1 MSAIRDL
8 IVDALRQADH
18 VLLGLCLTA
27 NLYGLVMIYSAT
39 RWKAKYH
46 SMPIKQAIAMCI
58 GIVLYFVVSQ
68 FNIQLLVDKWRWV
81 VAGCTFFI
89 LLLRT
94 PLGKDIGGNRAWL
107 HIPGIPFNIQPAEIV
122 KLFFTMLLAQ
132 MLLKFKNP
140 KELSEVPSVARL
152 VGVLLYFCGLI
163 FVISSDAGS
172 ALIYVFIFIFMI
184 WAAGIYKR
192 WFVAGLGV
200 CALGILG
207 IIKFLPADNRWR
219 ARLLICIDHEADPL
233 GVGFQ
238 QTRSYLAVR
247 SGGLTGQGYLNGSLV
262 QAKYSSAL
270 PERHTDFI
278 FSSITEE
285 LGLVGALAAILLLC
299 AIILRCLYIAS
310 TAGDQFSS
318 YVCIGYAGMLI
329 AQVTL
334 NIGMCLY
341 VLPVIGIT
349 LPFFSYGG
357 SSIMTM
363 YVTMGIVS
371 GIRIR
376 SRPNWLKDQPSP
388 TRGGKPGI

>member
-1 MSAIRDL
+1 M
-8 IVDALRQADH
+8 
-18 VLLGLCLTA
+18 
-27 NLYGLVMIYSAT
+27 
-39 RWKAKYH
+39 
-46 SMPIKQAIAMCI
+46 
-58 GIVLYFVVSQ
+58 
-68 FNIQLLVDKWRWV
+68 
-81 VAGCTFFI
+81 
-89 LLLRT
+89 
-94 PLGKDIGGNRAWL
+94 
-107 HIPGIPFNIQPAEIV
+107 
-122 KLFFTMLLAQ
+122 
-132 MLLKFKNP
+132 
-140 KELSEVPSVARL
+140 
-152 VGVLLYFCGLI
+152 
-163 FVISSDAGS
+163 
-172 ALIYVFIFIFMI
+172 
-184 WAAGIYKR
+184 
-192 WFVAGLGV
+192 
-200 CALGILG
+200 
-207 IIKFLPADNRWR
+207 
-219 ARLLICIDHEADPL
+219 

-247 SGGLTGQGYLNGSLV
+247 SGGLTGQGFMNGSLV

-285 LGLVGALAAILLLC
+285 LGLVGALAVILLLC